1 MDDLRT
7 ILDNL
12 EDAKL
17 DYVWE
22 RSRARSD
29 AEAIRKSGISRST
42 FYSWSKEERT
52 RLNGYAQELKRRRKL
67 VAELYLEEAVE
78 EAAKVK
84 VAGLKSRKE
93 HIRQAVATEILDRTV
108 GKPAQPITG
117 EGGGAIL
124 IRVDE

>member
-7 ILDNL
+7 ILDGL

-42 FYSWSKEERT
+42 FYSWSKEERA
-52 RLNGYAQELKRRRKL
+52 RLNGYAQELRRRRKL
-67 VAELYLEEAVE
+67 VAELYLQEAVE

>member
-42 FYSWSKEERT
+42 FYSWPKEERT

-78 EAAKVK
+78 EAARVK

-108 GKPAQPITG
+108 GKPTQPITG